1 VCCEG
6 YDYFLRTGSD
16 KMKFALKNQ
25 SWVHISDFGSVDQW
39 WVWFSLMLVG
49 FDPGAQLL
57 INDCFLKSS

>member
-1 VCCEG
+1 
-6 YDYFLRTGSD
+6 
-16 KMKFALKNQ
+16 MKFALKNQ